1 MTWTALLSPIFLFTG
16 TTESFPAL
24 GMTTRLLSG
33 ELPLVPP
40 LLSLPVLPLDEEK
53 SELEEEE
60 DANRDGGFLSLLLGA
75 SDLVEIVAEY
85 ILGLERVQNF
95 RVRAEPSLKFSSPSR
110 AESKISE
117 SEPSLSLGYQ

>member
-85 ILGLERVQNF
+85 IFNLVKTFFVKFFSPRTVNVDGLQSDSN
-95 RVRAEPSLKFSSPSR
+95 SSQR
-110 AESKISE
+110 RR
-117 SEPSLSLGYQ
+117 G

>member
-1 MTWTALLSPIFLFTG
+1 MTWTALLSPMFLFTG

-40 LLSLPVLPLDEEK
+40 LVSLPALPLDGEK
-53 SELEEEE
+53 SELEEE

-75 SDLVEIVAEY
+75 SDLFELLQSIFP
-85 ILGLERVQNF
+85 IW
-95 RVRAEPSLKFSSPSR
+95 
-110 AESKISE
+110 SKHF
-117 SEPSLSLGYQ
+117 L